1 VNYDITPRKYLFSER
16 ILGKAI
22 KELKLPRD
30 EIVIMT
36 KADLSFFFFMYLYR
50 FSIDR
55 FIIRSPVH
63 LKRNLDLTTNPNN
76 TGMLIKKV

>member
-1 VNYDITPRKYLFSER
+1 VIYDITPQKHFFSER

-36 KADLSFFFFMYLYR
+36 KADLSFFFVMYLY
-50 FSIDR
+50 
-55 FIIRSPVH
+55 
-63 LKRNLDLTTNPNN
+63 
-76 TGMLIKKV
+76 